1 MIERLAS
8 KRRNDKSRFTTER
21 SLLETRRH
29 ACQKIISSLKHS
41 SQNSFVFKTRSTH
54 DNSSFEQQPP
64 LQLNTMTRSKE
75 ASQPIVSNRMTN
87 ESLLTTKEK
96 LEAFSNNER
105 FHHYQEAPGG

>member
-1 MIERLAS
+1 
-8 KRRNDKSRFTTER
+8 
-21 SLLETRRH
+21 
-29 ACQKIISSLKHS
+29 
-41 SQNSFVFKTRSTH
+41 
-54 DNSSFEQQPP
+54 
-64 LQLNTMTRSKE
+64 MTRSKE